1 MKGSGQNQM
10 DESSDG
16 ISYGMSHTVNVYWKQ
31 ASDMVR
37 SMLVMV
43 GSRVGVEDSRRIRTR
58 DFSKLDLESNENSS
72 CYSTGRIH
80 MFLSN
85 YFP

>member
-43 GSRVGVEDSRRIRTR
+43 GSRVEDSRRIRTR
-58 DFSKLDLESNENSS
+58 DFSKLELESNENSS
-72 CYSTGRIH
+72 CYSTGHIH